1 MTSQVII
8 FTKRFGILATDRQQ
22 TLADGKTY
30 TGVKKIF
37 ELSRLHSA
45 GVMLNGNPDL
55 DDVPME
61 TLIAEFKAGTDFKEI
76 GTVEEIADRFI
87 NFLSKSTDS
96 SSVDEY
102 VSSRLKYFRYNLISE
117 IDEFGFFNIIEERR
131 KKDICPF
138 IKEYSDYDNEFDD
151 IIPEDA
157 DKDEYL
163 EILWQIFSFDLQ
175 NDVTGIVLAGFD
187 LKNHYPSFF
196 EIEIYFNNNGKMI
209 YEIVDSAANSKKPI
223 VKVFAINEE
232 AYTFI
237 TGVND
242 EFIEFILKYV
252 ADANQSIVDSFKLDI
267 EKNNIE
273 NSDIVIEL
281 LKKAQNK
288 EYSKIV
294 KHIDKFRLSALIDT
308 TYSIE
313 NLPEW
318 LISIFAD
325 LLIRLTAVK
334 QKTSSEIESVSI
346 ESDILII
353 SKVDGLKWLKTED
366 RIL

>member
-1 MTSQVII
+1 M
-8 FTKRFGILATDRQQ
+8 
-22 TLADGKTY
+22 
-30 TGVKKIF
+30 
-37 ELSRLHSA
+37 
-45 GVMLNGNPDL
+45 
-55 DDVPME
+55 
-61 TLIAEFKAGTDFKEI
+61 
-76 GTVEEIADRFI
+76 
-87 NFLSKSTDS
+87 
-96 SSVDEY
+96 
-102 VSSRLKYFRYNLISE
+102 
-117 IDEFGFFNIIEERR
+117 
-131 KKDICPF
+131 
-138 IKEYSDYDNEFDD
+138 
-151 IIPEDA
+151 
-157 DKDEYL
+157 
-163 EILWQIFSFDLQ
+163 
-175 NDVTGIVLAGFD
+175 
-187 LKNHYPSFF
+187 
-196 EIEIYFNNNGKMI
+196 
-209 YEIVDSAANSKKPI
+209 
-223 VKVFAINEE
+223 
-232 AYTFI
+232 
-237 TGVND
+237 
-242 EFIEFILKYV
+242 

-325 LLIRLTAVK
+325 LLIHLTAVK

>member
-1 MTSQVII
+1 M
-8 FTKRFGILATDRQQ
+8 
-22 TLADGKTY
+22 
-30 TGVKKIF
+30 
-37 ELSRLHSA
+37 
-45 GVMLNGNPDL
+45 
-55 DDVPME
+55 
-61 TLIAEFKAGTDFKEI
+61 
-76 GTVEEIADRFI
+76 
-87 NFLSKSTDS
+87 
-96 SSVDEY
+96 
-102 VSSRLKYFRYNLISE
+102 SSRLKYFRYNLISE
-117 IDEFGFFNIIEERR
+117 IDEFGFFNIIDERR
-131 KKDICPF
+131 KKDMCPF
-138 IKEYSDYDNEFDD
+138 IKEYSNYDNEFDD

-157 DKDEYL
+157 DKDECL

-252 ADANQSIVDSFKLDI
+252 ADANNSIIGNFKWYLEEND
-267 EKNNIE
+267 IE

-325 LLIRLTAVK
+325 LLICLTAVK

-353 SKVDGLKWLKTED
+353 SKVDGLKWLKTEY